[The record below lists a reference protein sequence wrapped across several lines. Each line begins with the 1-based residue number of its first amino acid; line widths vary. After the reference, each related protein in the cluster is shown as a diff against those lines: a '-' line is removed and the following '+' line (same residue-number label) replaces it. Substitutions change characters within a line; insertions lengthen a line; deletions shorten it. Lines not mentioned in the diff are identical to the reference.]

1 MPDGGARAA
10 GRGRGRTHA
19 GRAGVPRRRDA
30 WWAGFRD
37 LQVVASDLR
46 GIALV
51 RVEQDA
57 DLRCGAGAPE
67 AEVNALP
74 QGLVGPFGGD
84 ALDLSLVRFRPVH
97 EVDVEGDHVA
107 LRGGAVLDPPC
118 LHVVEARTGKRD
130 AARTDPAE
138 RRRMGRPADE
148 AALLAP
154 RRRGRPRVQETARA
168 GNEIATSQHGKSLDA
183 DAGLLKLQENTAV
196 GKFFESAPRRPE
208 RNSGGVRGSRSP
220 HDGARPRW
228 RRRPRSAISRP

>member
-1 MPDGGARAA
+1 MPDA
-10 GRGRGRTHA
+10 GWWCSCRRPRTWPNSC
-19 GRAGVPRRRDA
+19 RTAGVPCRRDGMVG
-30 WWAGFRD
+30 WFFGTPRLSRPTFED
-37 LQVVASDLR
+37 
-46 GIALV
+46 
-51 RVEQDA
+51 DA

-148 AALLAP
+148 AAPLAP
-154 RRRGRPRVQETARA
+154 RRRGRPGLQEAAGA
-168 GNEIATSQHGKSLDA
+168 GNEIATSQHGNSPDT
-183 DAGLLKLQENTAV
+183 DAGPQVA
-196 GKFFESAPRRPE
+196 GKYRRRQIFRKRTRRLE
-208 RNSGGVRGSRSP
+208 RNSGGV
-220 HDGARPRW
+220 
-228 RRRPRSAISRP
+228 

>member
-1 MPDGGARAA
+1 MRICDAAR
-10 GRGRGRTHA
+10 
-19 GRAGVPRRRDA
+19 
-30 WWAGFRD
+30 
-37 LQVVASDLR
+37 
-46 GIALV
+46 
-51 RVEQDA
+51 
-57 DLRCGAGAPE
+57 GAPE

-97 EVDVEGDHVA
+97 EVDVEDDHVA

-196 GKFFESAPRRPE
+196 GKYFESAPRRPE
-208 RNSGGVRGSRSP
+208 RNSGACAAPDRHMTGPARG
-220 HDGARPRW
+220 G
-228 RRRPRSAISRP
+228 